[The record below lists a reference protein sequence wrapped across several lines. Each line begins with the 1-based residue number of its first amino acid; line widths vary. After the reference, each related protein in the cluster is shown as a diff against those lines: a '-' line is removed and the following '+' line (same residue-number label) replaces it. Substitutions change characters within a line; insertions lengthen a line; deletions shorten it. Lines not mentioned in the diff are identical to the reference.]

1 MKFTFAT
8 TKRLIE
14 NESTKSS
21 SSSGLRCTDR
31 DSNQAG
37 LKYCTA
43 HHGDCG
49 CVVDYIDGFVD
60 DIDDCEPVL
69 QWDRCGDHH
78 QIGLLSSNT
87 DLNDNAT
94 LREITAERMSRK

>member
-1 MKFTFAT
+1 MNFTFAT

-14 NESTKSS
+14 NESKKSLSS
-21 SSSGLRCTDR
+21 SVLRCTDR

-37 LKYCTA
+37 LKYYTA

-49 CVVDYIDGFVD
+49 CVVDYTDGFVD
-60 DIDDCEPVL
+60 DREHVL
-69 QWDRCGDHH
+69 QWDGCGDHH

-94 LREITAERMSRK
+94 LRELTAERMSRK